1 MRTTKWTIGVLAIT
15 GLIMAGSSP
24 SFAIDTPSEGYKL
37 TSTPKRIQM
46 SVGCWDASGNSLFT
60 PTKTNQEWSGFRNW
74 LTNHANQATLIV
86 CATCSDG
93 IQNQGETGVDCGGP
107 CPACAAAPTCSDGI
121 QNQGETGIDCG
132 GPCPPCGVAPTCS
145 DGVQNQGETGVDCGG
160 PCPACAAAPTCSD
173 GIQNQG
179 ETGIDCGGP
188 CAACPP
194 SCPGDGCV
202 ACGCPAFQYC
212 NSGRIGDNLCY
223 CDCNAVCR
231 NMGYSSCC
239 GSAGCGNA
247 DVSPWGGNWSTKC
260 DGLTFGCVN

>member
-132 GPCPPCGVAPTCS
+132 GPC
-145 DGVQNQGETGVDCGG
+145 
-160 PCPACAAAPTCSD
+160 
-173 GIQNQG
+173 
-179 ETGIDCGGP
+179 
-188 CAACPP
+188 AACPP